1 MVNQALLYGMGA
13 KRLKEVNRIN
23 LKEAKEKDTYINT
36 CLYMNFGPSFSFI
49 LTLDEKNKAKIY
61 DSK

>member
-1 MVNQALLYGMGA
+1 MGA

-36 CLYMNFGPSFSFI
+36 CLYMNFGPNFSFI